1 MLKRTFKKRWGKSL
15 RGKRLAYRR
24 RKPGTGRFAL
34 NVKPYTRQ
42 LFPKR
47 VSTKLMWSEV
57 TDVVT
62 AVNTPWFIL
71 YSGNG
76 MNDPNKT
83 SGSTHQP
90 MGFDQMN
97 ALYINYLVTGVK
109 VIIEGVHTAAG
120 GHQVSIQAG
129 TVGTGFATAADA
141 INEYRQ
147 AYSIVTSNQR
157 PWKFK
162 KYFSNPAILGIKRS
176 QFDEPEYWG
185 QTAGTTNP
193 TYGTELYLQIRNLD
207 ASEQIN
213 SQVTVT
219 FVYYVTFFNNQIIGQ
234 S

>member
-1 MLKRTFKKRWGKSL
+1 
-15 RGKRLAYRR
+15 
-24 RKPGTGRFAL
+24 
-34 NVKPYTRQ
+34 
-42 LFPKR
+42 
-47 VSTKLMWSEV
+47 MWSET
-57 TDVVT
+57 TDIVT
-62 AVNTPWFIL
+62 AINTPYFIL

-97 ALYINYLVTGVK
+97 GLYINYLVTGVK
-109 VIIEGVHTAAG
+109 VIIEGVHGAAG

-129 TVGTGFATAADA
+129 TVGTSFATAADA

-162 KYFSNPAILGIKRS
+162 KYFSNASVLGIKKS
-176 QFDEPEYWG
+176 QYDEPEYWG
-185 QTAGTTNP
+185 QTAGTVNP
-193 TYGTELYLQIRNLD
+193 TYGTELYMQIRNLD

-213 SQVTVT
+213 SQITVT
-219 FVYYVTFFNNQIIGQ
+219 FVYYVTFFNNQIIAQ